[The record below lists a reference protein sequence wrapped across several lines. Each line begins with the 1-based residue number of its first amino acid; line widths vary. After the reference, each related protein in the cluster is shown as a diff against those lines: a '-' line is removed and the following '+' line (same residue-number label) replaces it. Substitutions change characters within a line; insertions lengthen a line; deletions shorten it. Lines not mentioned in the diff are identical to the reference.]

1 VVTEEEIDFGYDNDF
16 YGEAAVEEE
25 QEL

>member
-16 YGEAAVEEE
+16 YGEPALVEEK
-25 QEL
+25 EL